1 MSRVLIGGALLAV
14 MGALFASSAL
24 TSRDPVAP
32 ADAESPSP
40 RRLAYLYFP
49 NGVADGAW
57 DPWAT
62 RHATRFAVGLVMMLI
77 VALMPPRFWMA
88 MSYPAYLGALA
99 LLLGVEFFGLTIQ
112 GSQRWLEL
120 GPIRVQPSEVM
131 KIAVVMALARFYHD
145 LPREKVSGPTGVL
158 VPLALI
164 GMPAVLIL
172 HQPDLGTALLVV
184 ATGTVL
190 VFLSGLNWKIIG
202 AAVVAAAVAIP
213 LALRY
218 GLQDYQRERIFTF
231 LNPVRV
237 GDYVYGTSGQSATIR
252 MESSSFDP
260 YLKVLRN
267 GQFSARNDDFGGSRS
282 VSQVEVSGAG
292 TYTVLAGA
300 FSAINNTGGYTLAV
314 TAARQNTPVPNASG
328 DGSTVQGTISDSDTR
343 VALTASDALRLAD
356 AYSVSLQ
363 AGQTLIAT
371 MESSAFDTYL
381 KLMRGGEFVARNDD
395 AGSTS
400 RSEIRHVASASG
412 TYTLYAGTEPIDILV
427 SHDLGKAIGALHDA
441 LPGPTHGYVAVPLQE
456 AHQAGDPIQVGLL
469 FG

>member
-1 MSRVLIGGALLAV
+1 MAVFRDTVPRTFQGKLYEINWALVLLLCLLGAAGIG
-14 MGALFASSAL
+14 M
-24 TSRDPVAP
+24 
-32 ADAESPSP
+32 
-40 RRLAYLYFP
+40 LYS
-49 NGVADGAW
+49 VADGAW

-184 ATGTVL
+184 ATGAVL
-190 VFLSGLNWKIIG
+190 IFLSGLNWKIIG
-202 AAVVAAAVAIP
+202 AAVVAAAIAIP

-231 LNPVRV
+231 LNP
-237 GDYVYGTSGQSATIR
+237 
-252 MESSSFDP
+252 ESDP
-260 YLKVLRN
+260 M
-267 GQFSARNDDFGGSRS
+267 
-282 VSQVEVSGAG
+282 GAG
-292 TYTVLAGA
+292 YQILQSKIALGSGGLTGKGFLQGTQSHLNYLPEKQTDFIFTMLGEEFGFVGGIAILALYLIVLANAVAIATSCKSTFLKMTVMGVATTFALYVIINTGMVMGMLPVVGVPLPLVSYGGTVMLTVLFGFGLILGAHVHRNADLPKGAG
-300 FSAINNTGGYTLAV
+300 
-314 TAARQNTPVPNASG
+314 
-328 DGSTVQGTISDSDTR
+328 
-343 VALTASDALRLAD
+343 
-356 AYSVSLQ
+356 
-363 AGQTLIAT
+363 
-371 MESSAFDTYL
+371 
-381 KLMRGGEFVARNDD
+381 
-395 AGSTS
+395 
-400 RSEIRHVASASG
+400 
-412 TYTLYAGTEPIDILV
+412 
-427 SHDLGKAIGALHDA
+427 
-441 LPGPTHGYVAVPLQE
+441 
-456 AHQAGDPIQVGLL
+456 L

>member
-1 MSRVLIGGALLAV
+1 MAVFRDTVPRTLQGKLYEINWALVLLLCLLGAAGIG
-14 MGALFASSAL
+14 M
-24 TSRDPVAP
+24 
-32 ADAESPSP
+32 
-40 RRLAYLYFP
+40 LYS
-49 NGVADGAW
+49 VADGAW

-231 LNPVRV
+231 LNP
-237 GDYVYGTSGQSATIR
+237 
-252 MESSSFDP
+252 ESDP
-260 YLKVLRN
+260 M
-267 GQFSARNDDFGGSRS
+267 
-282 VSQVEVSGAG
+282 GAG
-292 TYTVLAGA
+292 YQILQSKIALGSGGLTGKGFLQGTQSHLNYLPEKQTDFIFTMLGEEFGFVGGIAILALYLIVLANAVAIATSCKSTFLKMTVMGVATTFALYVIINTGMVMGMLPVVGVPLPLVSYGGTVMLTVLFGFGLILGAHVHRNADLPKGAG
-300 FSAINNTGGYTLAV
+300 
-314 TAARQNTPVPNASG
+314 
-328 DGSTVQGTISDSDTR
+328 
-343 VALTASDALRLAD
+343 
-356 AYSVSLQ
+356 
-363 AGQTLIAT
+363 
-371 MESSAFDTYL
+371 
-381 KLMRGGEFVARNDD
+381 
-395 AGSTS
+395 
-400 RSEIRHVASASG
+400 
-412 TYTLYAGTEPIDILV
+412 
-427 SHDLGKAIGALHDA
+427 
-441 LPGPTHGYVAVPLQE
+441 
-456 AHQAGDPIQVGLL
+456 L